1 MHDGHRDIQTSD
13 LPAVEHVHE
22 LLAQADHADPLLRG
36 MVSGM
41 VDQLLV
47 DPDSPLVVEQRL
59 EVDEDEGDVLFFR
72 FRRLLLELLL
82 LVPLRVLTAYVRTR
96 WHWPSPP
103 SSDYNSASALGADL
117 QPDGRDPFR
126 SLSHFRRDF
135 GLQTS
140 DNFLGPVAA
149 GSYVDGPV
157 GPVPQAQTTTQAD
170 VPAERVLLASDA
182 SDIGDGANITFGD
195 FPARATLGVENT
207 FHVPFSADRTGIPH
221 ARVGDD
227 NPLAAFLRTNGIA
240 ELQRIMQEVVMQPD
254 FVVPAAGTA
263 AQLRVAREWE
273 LPSAEDCPALH
284 EFLPDGYG
292 GEEPRGL

>member
-96 WHWPSPP
+96 
-103 SSDYNSASALGADL
+103 
-117 QPDGRDPFR
+117 
-126 SLSHFRRDF
+126 
-135 GLQTS
+135 
-140 DNFLGPVAA
+140 
-149 GSYVDGPV
+149 
-157 GPVPQAQTTTQAD
+157 
-170 VPAERVLLASDA
+170 
-182 SDIGDGANITFGD
+182 
-195 FPARATLGVENT
+195 
-207 FHVPFSADRTGIPH
+207 
-221 ARVGDD
+221 
-227 NPLAAFLRTNGIA
+227 
-240 ELQRIMQEVVMQPD
+240 
-254 FVVPAAGTA
+254 
-263 AQLRVAREWE
+263 
-273 LPSAEDCPALH
+273 
-284 EFLPDGYG
+284 
-292 GEEPRGL
+292 

>member
-1 MHDGHRDIQTSD
+1 MQDGHPDIQQSD
-13 LPAVEHVHE
+13 LPTVEHVSE
-22 LLAQADHADPLLRG
+22 LLAQADHANPLLRG
-36 MVSGM
+36 MVTGM

-47 DPDSPLVVEQRL
+47 DPDSPLVVEQL
-59 EVDEDEGDVLFFR
+59 GPEDDEPDILFAR

-82 LVPLRVLTAYVRTR
+82 LVPLRVLTAFVRTS

-103 SSDYNSASALGADL
+103 SSEYNSARALGADL

-126 SLSHFRRDF
+126 SLEYFRRDF
-135 GLQTS
+135 GIPQFMGT
-140 DNFLGPVAA
+140 VAS

-157 GPVPQAQTTTQAD
+157 GHVPQGQTTTNAGTLEQ
-170 VPAERVLLASDA
+170 PVLHASEA
-182 SDIGDGANITFGD
+182 SDIGDGADITFGD

-207 FHVPFSADRTGIPH
+207 FHVPFSSDRTGIPH

-263 AQLRVAREWE
+263 AQLRVAREPDISFAALASLRSG
-273 LPSAEDCPALH
+273 LPSSARVPS
-284 EFLPDGYG
+284 
-292 GEEPRGL
+292 